1 MPKSEP
7 ERLGRCLYVKRRHPV
22 SAFQMLRCEP
32 ERPGCRLQ
40 KCSRVLLCGFLGS
53 AGATLPFAEPR
64 TGDGR
69 LPEGDAAI
77 VYRHRAGDKRAQA
90 FCP

>member
-1 MPKSEP
+1 MPLRETQTP
-7 ERLGRCLYVKRRHPV
+7 GVCV
-22 SAFQMLRCEP
+22 SLK
-32 ERPGCRLQ
+32 LL
-40 KCSRVLLCGFLGS
+40 SRATLWFSGPR

-64 TGDGR
+64 TGDGS

-90 FCP
+90 FCPQPLQCLAQEQAVHENTA